1 MSILFI
7 TRLADT
13 FPTIPLEQLRD
24 TFATNYF
31 LTQSYQSAF
40 TDSLKDLAS

>member
-13 FPTIPLEQLRD
+13 FPTIPVGEIQD
-24 TFATNYF
+24 TFATHYF
-31 LTQSYQSAF
+31 LTKSYQSAF
-40 TDSLKDLAS
+40 TETLKDLAS